1 MTAHDRRTKR
11 TQAALMRALLDL
23 STAQPYTDISI
34 RDITERANVGYA
46 TFFRHYH
53 TKEAL
58 LLDVLSE
65 SLTELIRLIEPPA
78 LQGQLSR
85 AGQRLFAYVADH
97 RTLVQVLL
105 AAQGSPEVQA
115 SMWATARQPRQP

>member
-1 MTAHDRRTKR
+1 
-11 TQAALMRALLDL
+11 MRALLDL

-97 RTLVQVLL
+97 HALVQVLL